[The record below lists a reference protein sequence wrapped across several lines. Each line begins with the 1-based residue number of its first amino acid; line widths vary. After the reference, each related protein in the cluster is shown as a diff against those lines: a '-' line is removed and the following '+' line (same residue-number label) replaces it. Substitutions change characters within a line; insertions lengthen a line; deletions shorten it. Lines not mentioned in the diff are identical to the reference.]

1 MLSFHGLKI
10 GSMNKFAFAMSR
22 IQNAQAKNKQ
32 KVVAIFQFLFLF
44 SSTDL
49 HVASTY
55 VYRDPTLEYS
65 IRINNNSYTKNVIM
79 ISIQKLYKRNK
90 MFVSWRGNK
99 KKQKLTGVYRL
110 VFIGYTST
118 GRLQFLKWSEIHPAD
133 ACASPTRK
141 EQTFH

>member
-1 MLSFHGLKI
+1 
-10 GSMNKFAFAMSR
+10 MNKFAFAMSR
-22 IQNAQAKNKQ
+22 IQKAQAKNKQ

-55 VYRDPTLEYS
+55 VYIDPTLEYS

-79 ISIQKLYKRNK
+79 ISIQKLYKKNK

-110 VFIGYTST
+110 VYIGYTST
-118 GRLQFLKWSEIHPAD
+118 GRLQFLK
-133 ACASPTRK
+133 
-141 EQTFH
+141 